1 MDIDVEPRLWDWPLQ
16 GNNGVVKIENDEEKF
31 TVDLE
36 AHHFLPNEIQ
46 LPDDVDVTSVKS
58 VLSPR
63 GTLNIRADKKIANLL
78 LSAAVVRSQSDPE
91 ESMTP
96 AEMIQYWGYPLEK
109 YDLITPDG
117 YIISMLRISH
127 PRDPGTANSL
137 CHRPPI
143 LLVHGAFTH
152 AAQWVMN
159 PPGSSPGMILA
170 DAGFDVFMLNVRG
183 TTHSRRHLTLT
194 KDNRDYWK
202 FTVDDMAKY
211 DAPVAIDKA
220 LELNGATSLYYIG
233 HSQGTI
239 VGFLTLAENPAYN
252 KKVSKV
258 KALFQLSPAGTLH
271 YVKGLAKLLIW
282 LVEVSRPIMNMMG
295 PFEVGMNVQWLLGGA
310 TKLFCP
316 PILSSEL
323 CKDVTELF
331 AGPTG
336 KTINWVHKSIVD
348 HVDKTDFQ
356 TRAPV
361 YVSNFLVSTSSWN
374 ILQYM
379 QMVLR
384 NSVLH
389 YNHSPSE
396 NMRRYGNAKA
406 LPYNYSNIESDIY
419 MFWSRNDWATT
430 PDEIE
435 KWLIPHLRKDVI
447 KGTFEIPEYSHAGY
461 TIATDCGERIFSKI
475 IRIVRKYEL
484 NACVE

>member
-46 LPDDVDVTSVKS
+46 VNVMGHNLDIHCEHKSRAELFGDVSRSVTRSYRLPDDVDVTSVKS

-63 GTLNIRADKKIANLL
+63 GTLNIRADKKIAKR
-78 LSAAVVRSQSDPE
+78 AVMIRNRRLE
-91 ESMTP
+91 

-252 KKVSKV
+252 KKV

-282 LVEVSRPIMNMMG
+282 LVEVSRPIMN
-295 PFEVGMNVQWLLGGA
+295 
-310 TKLFCP
+310 
-316 PILSSEL
+316 L

-361 YVSNFLVSTSSWN
+361 Y
-374 ILQYM
+374 
-379 QMVLR
+379 MVLR